1 MARIR
6 VYIACSIDGFIAGDN
21 DDLSWLPGFDGSLPE
36 GGTSDPGAV
45 DYPEFIKD
53 VGAILMGRRSFD
65 IASSFDGGWPY
76 KDMPVVV
83 ATHRP
88 LDPPNA
94 HVRAVSGS
102 IAEVIAEAK
111 TTAAGKD
118 VYLDGG
124 IMIRAALD
132 AGLVDHYI
140 ITVIPTALGSG
151 IPLFHGIA
159 QRARLKLVGN
169 YRYWDNMFQ
178 LHFEPV
184 RQP

>member
-1 MARIR
+1 VAGFVDFGECLEEAVAREVLEETGVR
-6 VYIACSIDGFIAGDN
+6 VRSIQYI
-21 DDLSWLPGFDGSLPE
+21 GSPC
-36 GGTSDPGAV
+36 
-45 DYPEFIKD
+45 
-53 VGAILMGRRSFD
+53 
-65 IASSFDGGWPY
+65 WPF
-76 KDMPVVV
+76 
-83 ATHRP
+83 RP
-88 LDPPNA
+88 LDPPTA
-94 HVRAVSGS
+94 PVRAVSGS